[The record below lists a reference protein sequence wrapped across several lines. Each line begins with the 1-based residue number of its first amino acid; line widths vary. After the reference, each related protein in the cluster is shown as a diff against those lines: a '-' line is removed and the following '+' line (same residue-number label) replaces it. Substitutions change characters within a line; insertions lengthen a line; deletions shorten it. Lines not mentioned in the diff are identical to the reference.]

1 MIVSKYITIDG
12 KSYVTAEDYDNI
24 LLKLGKVYEKIDKL
38 ESERVNQLTEDPS
51 LIDYDKEK
59 LIAQLQ
65 DQHQR
70 DCIRINDLITTI
82 HVLAGLYS
90 SLRKTVGMD

>member
-38 ESERVNQLTEDPS
+38 ESERVNQRTEDSS
-51 LIDYDKEK
+51 LIDYDKGK
-59 LIAQLQ
+59 LIAKLQ
-65 DQHQR
+65 DQHQQ
-70 DCIRINDLITTI
+70 DCIRISDLTTTI

-90 SLRKTVGMD
+90 NLRKTVGMD

>member
-65 DQHQR
+65 DQHQQ
-70 DCIRINDLITTI
+70 DCIKINQLHVTI
-82 HVLAGLYS
+82 DTLVDKYS
-90 SLRKTVGMD
+90 RLRKTAGVD